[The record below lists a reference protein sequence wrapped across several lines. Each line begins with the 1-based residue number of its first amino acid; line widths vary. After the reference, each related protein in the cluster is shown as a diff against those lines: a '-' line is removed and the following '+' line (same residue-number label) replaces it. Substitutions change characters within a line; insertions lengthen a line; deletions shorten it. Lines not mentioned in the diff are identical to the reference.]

1 MAPQSSSFNGDEQK
15 DRLENISDYDF
26 FFFFY
31 KNQTAKLI
39 FLFNAWYIDKKKSM
53 INTYKHF
60 CEHKIFT

>member
-26 FFFFY
+26 FFFY

-39 FLFNAWYIDKKKSM
+39 FLFNAWYIDKK
-53 INTYKHF
+53 INDKYIQTF
-60 CEHKIFT
+60 LWT